1 MIRGEEVGRA
11 MANGGTVHVNGFGI
25 SRTVDFVDAGDV
37 VSTMQASVDAVLDAG
52 GIACLNH
59 PNFRWGFNHEQIAR
73 VTGPLLME
81 VYNGGGLSKNN
92 DGDSNRPS
100 CEEIWD
106 KVLTAGIQIYGIAA
120 DDAHIYDEF
129 LPERAN
135 PGRGWVYVRAS
146 ELTEE
151 SVLDALSTGEFY
163 ASTGVTLL
171 ELSTSLDS
179 ISLTIEPIGNQLFT
193 TRFIGK
199 DGIVLSEGSGLQASY
214 TIQGDEGYLRARVL
228 SSSGAK
234 AWIQPLFL

>member
-1 MIRGEEVGRA
+1 

-37 VSTMQASVDAVLDAG
+37 VSTMQASVDAVLGAG

-73 VTGPLLME
+73 VTGPMLME
-81 VYNGGGLSKNN
+81 VYNGGGLNKNH

-106 KVLTAGIQIYGIAA
+106 KVLTVGQRVYGIAT
-120 DDAHIYDEF
+120 DDAHTYDEF

-171 ELSTSLDS
+171 ELNISLDS
-179 ISLTIEPIGNQLFT
+179 ISLTIEPIGTQVFT

-199 DGIVLSEGSGLQASY
+199 DGIVLSESNRIA
-214 TIQGDEGYLRARVL
+214 TFIHHPRR
-228 SSSGAK
+228 
-234 AWIQPLFL
+234 